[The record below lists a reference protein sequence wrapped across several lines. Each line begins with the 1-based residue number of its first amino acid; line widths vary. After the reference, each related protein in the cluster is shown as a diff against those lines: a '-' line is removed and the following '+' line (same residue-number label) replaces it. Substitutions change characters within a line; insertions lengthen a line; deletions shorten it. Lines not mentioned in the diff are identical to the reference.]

1 MIGKEF
7 CGRGAATSSRRTVP
21 ETREIDMNPT
31 EIPPD
36 IILKKSPFLVVRQ
49 LNGGEVRV
57 YSKLHGNLTSYGSEI
72 AGVLELFERPIPAET
87 AATGM
92 SEICRQESGV
102 LIKELYD
109 KHFLGEGDR
118 SERDMFAEYVATA
131 RRRNEVARISRVTF
145 LVSATCNLACKGC
158 YHSFYDF
165 RSGHMTAEFAGRVL
179 TGLFPYLKKRGI
191 PALLI
196 SFLGYEPLLNFE
208 TVSQVHD
215 RAVAMSEEY
224 GIDTT
229 FKIFTNAFSINRTTY
244 DWIMR
249 NRSRLSFKVSLDGV
263 REDNDQR
270 RLDRA
275 GKGTFDRVVGNLE
288 RIIAT
293 GVECDVLT
301 TLSKINFSNIERF
314 VDEMAAIG
322 IKNITANIF
331 CGQSPDERKLELSE
345 EERFEAIRRM
355 DLATEKHGIEFDGE
369 WKFAV
374 VQMITGAHFTC
385 PAGMRQVV
393 FCADGAIHPCQR
405 FAGTELTFGTF
416 GDDFWERLGEGQCEG
431 YERWTA
437 DLYDRVMERMK
448 QEHADLTGWSC
459 PFIPFMRGECLGK
472 HVERDFNERLM
483 EYYVTRPV
491 DRIIARS
498 RIHC

>member
-1 MIGKEF
+1 
-7 CGRGAATSSRRTVP
+7 
-21 ETREIDMNPT
+21 MNPT
-31 EIPPD
+31 AMKPD
-36 IILKKSPFLVVRQ
+36 TMLKKSPFLVVRQ
-49 LNGGEVRV
+49 LDKNEVRV
-57 YSKLHGNLTSYGSEI
+57 YSKLNGNLTSYGPELIDVLGFFDKPVSLQ
-72 AGVLELFERPIPAET
+72 AAVTGVS
-87 AATGM
+87 GM
-92 SEICRQESGV
+92 CRCEPTV
-102 LIKELYD
+102 LVNELYE
-109 KHFLGEGDR
+109 KRFLVEGHR
-118 SERDMFAEYVATA
+118 NERDMFAEYVAMA
-131 RRRNEVARISRVTF
+131 RHRNEIARISKVTF
-145 LVSATCNLACKGC
+145 LVSARCNLACTGC

-165 RSGHMTAEFAGRVL
+165 KSSHMTSEFAERVL
-179 TGLFPYLKKRGI
+179 SGIFPYLKERGI

-208 TVSQVHD
+208 TISRVYD

-224 GIDTT
+224 GIDST
-229 FKIFTNAFSINRTTY
+229 FKIFTNAFSLNEKEY
-244 DWIMR
+244 DWIVR
-249 NRSRLSFKVSLDGV
+249 NRPRLSFKVSLDGV

-275 GKGTFDRVVGNLE
+275 GKGTFDRVVGNLR

-322 IKNITANIF
+322 IRNITANIF
-331 CGQSPDERKLELSE
+331 CGQSPEERKLELSE
-345 EERFEAIRRM
+345 EERFEAIKRM
-355 DLATEKHGIEFDGE
+355 DLATEKQNIEFDGE

-385 PAGMRQVV
+385 PAGMRQMV

-416 GDDFWERLGEGQCEG
+416 GDDFWEKLGEGQCES

-437 DLYDRVMERMK
+437 DLYDSVMERMK
-448 QEHADLTGWSC
+448 EEHADLTGWSC
-459 PFIPFMRGECLGK
+459 PFVPFIRGECLGK
-472 HVERDFNERLM
+472 HVEKEFNERLI
-483 EYYVTRPV
+483 EYYVTRPM
-491 DRIIARS
+491 DRIIAKT

>member
-1 MIGKEF
+1 MGEIQVG
-7 CGRGAATSSRRTVP
+7 
-21 ETREIDMNPT
+21 ETEM
-31 EIPPD
+31 PPD
-36 IILKKSPFLVVRQ
+36 IVLKKSPFLVVRQ
-49 LNGGEVRV
+49 LNDNDVRV
-57 YSKLHGNLTSYGSEI
+57 YSKLHGNLTSYGPEI
-72 AGVLELFERPIPAET
+72 VSVLQLFERPVRAGK
-87 AATGM
+87 AVTGM
-92 SEICRQESGV
+92 SGTYRRDPAV

-109 KHFLGEGDR
+109 KHFLVEGDR

-165 RSGHMTAEFAGRVL
+165 KSGNMTAGFAGRVL
-179 TGLFPYLKKRGI
+179 AGLFPYLRKRGI

-208 TVSQVHD
+208 TVSRVHD
-215 RAVAMSEEY
+215 QAGAMSEEY
-224 GIDTT
+224 GVDTT
-229 FKIFTNAFSINRTTY
+229 FKIFTNAFSIKRNIY
-244 DWIMR
+244 DWIVR

-270 RLDRA
+270 RLDRS

-293 GVECDVLT
+293 GVKCDVLT
-301 TLSKINFSNIERF
+301 TLSRINFSNIERF

-322 IKNITANIF
+322 IRNITANIF
-331 CGQSPDERKLELSE
+331 CGQSPEERKLELSE
-345 EERFEAIRRM
+345 EERFEAIKRM
-355 DLATEKHGIEFDGE
+355 DRATEKHGIEFDGE

-385 PAGMRQVV
+385 PAGMRQIV

-416 GDDFWERLGEGQCEG
+416 GDDFWEKLGEGQCES
-431 YERWTA
+431 YEHWTA
-437 DLYDRVMERMK
+437 DLYDRVMERMD

-472 HVERDFNERLM
+472 HVERDFNERLI

-491 DRIIARS
+491 DRIVARS

>member
-1 MIGKEF
+1 
-7 CGRGAATSSRRTVP
+7 V
-21 ETREIDMNPT
+21 NPT
-31 EIPPD
+31 AMKPD
-36 IILKKSPFLVVRQ
+36 TMLKKSPFLVVRQ
-49 LNGGEVRV
+49 LDKNEVRV
-57 YSKLHGNLTSYGSEI
+57 YSKLNGNLTSYGPELIDVLGFFDKPVSLQ
-72 AGVLELFERPIPAET
+72 AAVTGVS
-87 AATGM
+87 GM
-92 SEICRQESGV
+92 CRCEPTV
-102 LIKELYD
+102 LVNELYE
-109 KHFLGEGDR
+109 KRFLVEGHR
-118 SERDMFAEYVATA
+118 NERDMFAEYVAMA
-131 RRRNEVARISRVTF
+131 RHRNEIARISKVTF
-145 LVSATCNLACKGC
+145 LVSARCNLACTGC

-165 RSGHMTAEFAGRVL
+165 KSSHMTSEFAERVL
-179 TGLFPYLKKRGI
+179 SGIFPYLKERGI

-208 TVSQVHD
+208 TISRVYD

-224 GIDTT
+224 GIDST
-229 FKIFTNAFSINRTTY
+229 FKIFTNAFSLNEKEY
-244 DWIMR
+244 DWIVR
-249 NRSRLSFKVSLDGV
+249 NRPRLSFKVSLDGV

-275 GKGTFDRVVGNLE
+275 GKGTFDRVVGNLR

-322 IKNITANIF
+322 IRNITANIF
-331 CGQSPDERKLELSE
+331 CGQSPEERKLELSE
-345 EERFEAIRRM
+345 EERFEAIKRM
-355 DLATEKHGIEFDGE
+355 DLATEKQNIEFDGE

-385 PAGMRQVV
+385 PAGMRQMV

-416 GDDFWERLGEGQCEG
+416 GDDFWEKLGEGQCES

-437 DLYDRVMERMK
+437 DLYDSVMERMK
-448 QEHADLTGWSC
+448 EEHADLTGWSC
-459 PFIPFMRGECLGK
+459 PFVPFIRGECLGK
-472 HVERDFNERLM
+472 HVEKEFNERLI
-483 EYYVTRPV
+483 EYYVTRPM
-491 DRIIARS
+491 DRIIAKT